1 MRIDT
6 IPAPCVSCDAETTK
20 RIDPFGAYCCGHC
33 TATIANGGQP
43 AVVMVGRIAA
53 RLERREKYIKDLRRT
68 VMEGFETIDE
78 IINFHDNL
86 EAAA

>member
-1 MRIDT
+1 
-6 IPAPCVSCDAETTK
+6 
-20 RIDPFGAYCCGHC
+20 
-33 TATIANGGQP
+33 
-43 AVVMVGRIAA
+43 MVGRIAA